1 MVEFLGSTHRIL
13 QDRFGT
19 QALADRIEQVAV
31 HDKVGTAEKAF
42 IEGRDMFFLA
52 SVTADGQPT
61 VSYKGGDPGFV
72 RVLSEGE
79 VVFPS
84 YDGNGM
90 YYSMGNIANNGK
102 LGLLFIDFETPHRLR
117 LEGTASV
124 HHEDS
129 LLASYPEA
137 QLLVRIEVAR
147 VFVNCPRYVHR
158 HERVATSPY
167 VPRSGHE
174 TPLAAWKRID
184 DMQDVLPDRDRDRV
198 EASGGVMTAR
208 DYRDKLITGES

>member
-79 VVFPS
+79 GVFPS

-90 YYSMGNIANNGK
+90 YYSMGNIADNAK

-117 LEGTASV
+117 LEGTATVS
-124 HHEDS
+124 HDDP
-129 LLASYPEA
+129 LLVDYPEA
-137 QLLVRIEVAR
+137 QLLVRIAVAR

-158 HERVATSPY
+158 YKRVETSPY
-167 VPRSGHE
+167 VPREGQPA
-174 TPLAAWKRID
+174 PLAVWKRID
-184 DMQDVLPDRDRDRV
+184 GMLDVLPEGDRDRV
-198 EASGGVMTAR
+198 ADAGGTISR
-208 DYRDKLITGES
+208 QDYADRILKGDV

>member
-1 MVEFLGSTHRIL
+1 MRDFLGDDHRAL

-19 QALADRIEQVAV
+19 RRLSQRIEQVAV
-31 HDKVGTAEKAF
+31 NDRVGKTDQAF
-42 IEGRDMFFLA
+42 IESRDMFFLA

-61 VSYKGGDPGFV
+61 VSYKGGERGFV
-72 RVLSEGE
+72 RVLDEQT

-90 YYSMGNIANNGK
+90 YYSMGNIANNGR

-117 LEGTASV
+117 LEGTASLS
-124 HHEDS
+124 DDDA

-137 QLLVRIEVAR
+137 ELLVRIAVDR

-158 HERVATSPY
+158 YKRVEASPY
-167 VPRSGHE
+167 VPREGQA
-174 TPLAAWKRID
+174 TPLAPWKRID
-184 DMQDVLPDRDRDRV
+184 GMQDVLPAGNQAKV
-198 EASGGVMTAR
+198 AAAGGPITS
-208 DYRDKLITGES
+208 DEYRRNFLKGET